1 MCNEKAGLYG
11 QDQIDLVVG
20 IRYILKYAV
29 PREYYEIHG
38 MLWYGFRLDSIG

>member
-20 IRYILKYAV
+20 IRYIV
-29 PREYYEIHG
+29 Q
-38 MLWYGFRLDSIG
+38 IGLNLEVCCTKGIV